1 MFCSFKAVARTATRQ
16 FWDVGI
22 QKQAISRENI
32 TLQRKRR
39 RNGFL
44 FVFSR
49 PSTSFPVLS
58 WKSTAINKKNR
69 LRGILLVR
77 VHLSLRNMALEQET
91 QNSVDLL
98 TLSEYVIR
106 RLYKNVNNGTKL
118 SERECLILNVYELI
132 LNDGIIGLQITV
144 IIHI

>member
-1 MFCSFKAVARTATRQ
+1 
-16 FWDVGI
+16 
-22 QKQAISRENI
+22 
-32 TLQRKRR
+32 
-39 RNGFL
+39 
-44 FVFSR
+44 
-49 PSTSFPVLS
+49 
-58 WKSTAINKKNR
+58 
-69 LRGILLVR
+69 
-77 VHLSLRNMALEQET
+77 MALEQET

-144 IIHI
+144 IIYI

>member
-1 MFCSFKAVARTATRQ
+1 
-16 FWDVGI
+16 
-22 QKQAISRENI
+22 
-32 TLQRKRR
+32 
-39 RNGFL
+39 
-44 FVFSR
+44 
-49 PSTSFPVLS
+49 
-58 WKSTAINKKNR
+58 
-69 LRGILLVR
+69 
-77 VHLSLRNMALEQET
+77 MALEQET